1 MHYYKLNNKVLFSL
15 KPYTLDNEITEDIAK
30 KKRDVLYFLR
40 KFNPKF
46 SRNSFSISQP
56 SQLYLKNED
65 LNLLRKDDAYKEL
78 VPYWIIRKIEN
89 REVVSVNTNYSDWQ
103 KSIIDRDFKKCPLV
117 NPCSK
122 PRLKVNDKFSI
133 NICGL
138 GDVGGTLLTS
148 LRLVGGDCIS
158 KIGIYDTDL
167 NKVQRYEYE
176 TNQIFIKN
184 KNFPDVVPVSTY
196 KIFDCDMFVFCVAS
210 QVPPIGSE
218 KHDVRMVQL
227 DANSKILSIY
237 AKLARSSNF
246 KGIFAVIS
254 DPVDLLC
261 KSALISS
268 NTNKMG
274 VYDFKGLLPEQIR
287 GYGLGVMNARANYFA
302 MQNVETKHYQ
312 NEGRAFGPHGNG
324 LVIADSIN
332 NYNKRLSQELTKK
345 TLAANLQVRK
355 TGYKPYIAPAISSA
369 ALPIVETL
377 RGNWH
382 YSATF
387 VGGVYM
393 GARNRLNNTE
403 IEIETLDIPSALV
416 IELEKTYKMLGGML

>member
-1 MHYYKLNNKVLFSL
+1 
-15 KPYTLDNEITEDIAK
+15 
-30 KKRDVLYFLR
+30 
-40 KFNPKF
+40 
-46 SRNSFSISQP
+46 
-56 SQLYLKNED
+56 
-65 LNLLRKDDAYKEL
+65 
-78 VPYWIIRKIEN
+78 
-89 REVVSVNTNYSDWQ
+89 
-103 KSIIDRDFKKCPLV
+103 
-117 NPCSK
+117 
-122 PRLKVNDKFSI
+122 
-133 NICGL
+133 
-138 GDVGGTLLTS
+138 
-148 LRLVGGDCIS
+148 
-158 KIGIYDTDL
+158 
-167 NKVQRYEYE
+167 
-176 TNQIFIKN
+176 
-184 KNFPDVVPVSTY
+184 
-196 KIFDCDMFVFCVAS
+196 MFVFCVAS